1 MHRKALTML
10 HEYVPSHPKTP
21 RSPPPPPPP
30 PPHVRLAK
38 EEDDKLDRYPPTISY
53 LHKLGAADLD
63 LVLESSK
70 WILEEDPAI
79 GLTVRSFSLSSPAQ
93 EANPKQQIFTAD
105 EPEIESLPRDRIT
118 SFLSSIDQKACT
130 GYLEYIIWTLGEVG
144 AEFHDQL
151 AGLYM
156 VDSRAEAQGQ
166 GQGQGQAQDGKE
178 EKGNEYAGGAYNKL
192 LRFLNDSNYY
202 RPYRVMN
209 KLSGDGAFR
218 FSFFMINDS
227 RLTTDDWREK
237 KKNRDARSKSD
248 PFRKDGQA

>member
-1 MHRKALTML
+1 M
-10 HEYVPSHPKTP
+10 
-21 RSPPPPPPP
+21 
-30 PPHVRLAK
+30 
-38 EEDDKLDRYPPTISY
+38 
-53 LHKLGAADLD
+53 
-63 LVLESSK
+63 LESSK

-79 GLTVRSFSLSSPAQ
+79 GLTVRPFRLFFIVPCTKRL
-93 EANPKQQIFTAD
+93 NPKQQIFTAD

-118 SFLSSIDQKACT
+118 SFLSSIDRKACT

-166 GQGQGQAQDGKE
+166 AQDGKE
-178 EKGNEYAGGAYNKL
+178 EKGDEYAGGAYSKL
-192 LRFLNDSNYY
+192 LRFLNDSNHY

-218 FSFFMINDS
+218 FSFF
-227 RLTTDDWREK
+227 LC
-237 KKNRDARSKSD
+237 
-248 PFRKDGQA
+248 

>member
-1 MHRKALTML
+1 M
-10 HEYVPSHPKTP
+10 
-21 RSPPPPPPP
+21 
-30 PPHVRLAK
+30 
-38 EEDDKLDRYPPTISY
+38 
-53 LHKLGAADLD
+53 D

-79 GLTVRSFSLSSPAQ
+79 GLTVRLFFIVPCTKRL
-93 EANPKQQIFTAD
+93 NPKQQIFTAD

-118 SFLSSIDQKACT
+118 SFLSSIDRKACT

-156 VDSRAEAQGQ
+156 VDSRAEAEAEAQGQ
-166 GQGQGQAQDGKE
+166 AQGQAQDGKE
-178 EKGNEYAGGAYNKL
+178 EKGNECAGGAYSKL

-209 KLSGDGAFR
+209 KLSGEGAFR
-218 FSFFMINDS
+218 FFFF
-227 RLTTDDWREK
+227 L
-237 KKNRDARSKSD
+237 
-248 PFRKDGQA
+248 

>member
-1 MHRKALTML
+1 MDFGG
-10 HEYVPSHPKTP
+10 
-21 RSPPPPPPP
+21 RSSY
-30 PPHVRLAK
+30 RF
-38 EEDDKLDRYPPTISY
+38 DRSF
-53 LHKLGAADLD
+53 
-63 LVLESSK
+63 
-70 WILEEDPAI
+70 
-79 GLTVRSFSLSSPAQ
+79 FSLSSPAQ

-118 SFLSSIDQKACT
+118 SFLSSIDPKACT

-151 AGLYM
+151 AGFYM
-156 VDSRAEAQGQ
+156 VDSRAEAQGVHAQAQARAETQGQGQ

-218 FSFFMINDS
+218 FSFFMIND
-227 RLTTDDWREK
+227 
-237 KKNRDARSKSD
+237 
-248 PFRKDGQA
+248 